1 MPLLLLLLLQL
12 HQETRV
18 REEELSLSHRADLWS
33 QVDLF
38 MQSHG
43 TGLGL
48 VFVFLTQVHH

>member
-1 MPLLLLLLLQL
+1 MPLVLLLLQL

-18 REEELSLSHRADLWS
+18 REEELSLSHQADLWS

-48 VFVFLTQVHH
+48 VFVFLIQVHH